1 MPTVTPDQGLS
12 LPLGPDA
19 ADNPVAFN
27 NFVAGV
33 EVRLMRNY
41 TDLAD
46 RTARMAVLA
55 ENDMSTLDTENR
67 AEIYNGAAHV
77 SLHTRAVFLTT
88 RVAADQILTASNT
101 TLQNVT
107 SMVATLPGTAGAIFR
122 WRSAIFYDASTA
134 ADIKFAY
141 TIPAAATMRWGLN
154 ALTVGGTNPGYTTAT
169 ASAAALAAGGLGVA
183 TVNYAIIDG
192 EITMGATGGNL
203 QMQAAQN
210 TSDASVTTIFTRSY
224 LEIWRT
230 A

>member
-12 LPLGPDA
+12 LPVDADA
-19 ADNPVAFN
+19 ADNPVAFS

-33 EVRLMRNY
+33 EPRVIREY
-41 TDLAD
+41 TNEAD
-46 RTARMAVLA
+46 RTARMLVLA
-55 ENDMSTLDTENR
+55 ENDVSTLATENR
-67 AEIYNGAAHV
+67 ADIYNGTAHV
-77 SLHTRAVFLTT
+77 SLYTRSVFLTT

-107 SMVATLPGTAGAIFR
+107 SMVVTLPATAGAIFR
-122 WRSAIFYDASTA
+122 WRSVIFYDASTT

-154 ALTVGGTNPGYTTAT
+154 ALSAGGTNPGYATAT

-192 EITMGATGGNL
+192 ELTMGATGGNL
-203 QMQAAQN
+203 QLQAAQN
-210 TSDASVTTIFTRSY
+210 TSDPSVTTIFTRSY
-224 LEIWRT
+224 MDIWRVV
-230 A
+230 